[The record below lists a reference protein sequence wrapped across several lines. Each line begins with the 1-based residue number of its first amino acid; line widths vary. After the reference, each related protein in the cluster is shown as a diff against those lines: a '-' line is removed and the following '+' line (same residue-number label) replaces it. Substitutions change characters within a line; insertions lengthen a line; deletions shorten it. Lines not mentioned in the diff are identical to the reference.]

1 LRFAFRDRLA
11 RLALKTPSAHAACWR
26 RCGDDLAKCLR
37 TGRLM
42 RRDENRVDKAL
53 SAELERDTERGTPVF
68 PPDKRE
74 SVCLEIAL

>member
-1 LRFAFRDRLA
+1 
-11 RLALKTPSAHAACWR
+11 
-26 RCGDDLAKCLR
+26 
-37 TGRLM
+37 M

-74 SVCLEIAL
+74 SVCPEIAL